1 MNTHTVIRS
10 YPAIGLGAFFAGVT
24 GFVLFEDV
32 FHGASI
38 STGHLQTVAALVA
51 AIAAGHMAIPSL
63 KSRATIL
70 PGIGL
75 VLLAIA
81 ATLYITVTSGARN
94 AEVAGNKVSAI
105 KAANGARER
114 EEALL
119 AKSEA
124 MLAEANKNLSVECA
138 SGAGKRCRG
147 VRATVEVYTAA
158 IAGHNAKLASLPALR
173 VNGYAHAAKVLSSW
187 GITVT
192 DEWLSLNM
200 PFVVVLISELGT
212 VTFLHLGLAHKPAPK
227 PMVPPEPEF
236 KDSDLMPVPVETD
249 IEKRWAAAF
258 KAENGRI
265 PTQREMLGR
274 FPYLPKSTASVWRRA
289 A

>member
-1 MNTHTVIRS
+1 
-10 YPAIGLGAFFAGVT
+10 VT
-24 GFVLFEDV
+24 AYVLFEDV
-32 FHGASI
+32 LHGSPI
-38 STGHLQTVAALVA
+38 TTGHVQTVAALIA

-63 KSRATIL
+63 KSRSTIL

-124 MLAEANKNLSVECA
+124 MLAEANRELARECA

-147 VRATVEVYTAA
+147 VKATVEVYTAA
-158 IAGHNAKLASLPALR
+158 IAGHNAKLAQLPALK

-187 GITVT
+187 GVSAT

-200 PFVVVLISELGT
+200 PFVVVLIAELGT
-212 VTFLHLGLAHKPAPK
+212 VVFLHLGLGHVKPAA
-227 PMVPPEPEF
+227 PPEPEF
-236 KDSDLMPVPVETD
+236 KDRDLAPVPVETE
-249 IEKRWAAAF
+249 IEKRWIAAF

-265 PTQREMLGR
+265 PTQKEVLSR
-274 FPYLPKSTASVWRRA
+274 FPGLPKSTASVWRRA